1 MRLDFLI
8 EPGVEAVSVRANR
21 SRRRGAPR
29 KMNMLLSFLPVTQI
43 ADGDGIMRLT
53 GEIDRA
59 KDELSGNEL
68 TIDVAQFS
76 LDPLAR
82 PSRPVLPPDGFLG
95 QADRQ
100 RFPDHIVGD
109 ITLSVLSGLN

>member
-8 EPGVEAVSVRANR
+8 EPGVEAVSVRQAR
-21 SRRRGAPR
+21 QGVVVRQ
-29 KMNMLLSFLPVTQI
+29 KMNMLLSLLAVSQI
-43 ADGDGIMRLT
+43 ADGDGMMRLA

-59 KDELSGNEL
+59 KDEFSRNEWAA
-68 TIDVAQFS
+68 DVAQFS

-82 PSRPVLPPDGFLG
+82 PRDQLAPDGLLG

-100 RFPDHIVGD
+100 RLPDHIVGD
-109 ITLSVLSGLN
+109 IACQFGQA

>member
-8 EPGVEAVSVRANR
+8 EPSVEAVSVRQAR
-21 SRRRGAPR
+21 QSVVVRQ

-43 ADGDGIMRLT
+43 ADSDGVMRLT

-59 KDELSGNEL
+59 KDELSRNEL
-68 TIDVAQFS
+68 AVDVAQFS

-82 PSRPVLPPDGFLG
+82 PRDQLAPNGLLG

-109 ITLSVLSGLN
+109 VACQFCET